1 MDPTAEMHTFSQVK
15 ELLQMHENT
24 LLNVFNS
31 TIDRLD
37 KKIDI
42 LKEEN
47 SKIKK
52 ELTDLRESVQYHSD
66 NVDEVNK
73 KLEDIDK
80 RVEEIKL
87 DELTEDFITKTK
99 NKLADLEDCSRQN
112 NLRFN
117 GFQEEANEKWEESE
131 SIITDFVKEKLG
143 IEENILIERARRTGK
158 IQRNDGTRNRKRTIF
173 VKFLNFKNKSRI
185 PYSYREKKLWKEK
198 VFVNKDF
205 SEETASIRKGL
216 LQKAKDL
223 RSQNKEAKVV
233 HDRLIV
239 CEKQRGN
246 DISEAQGDP

>member
-1 MDPTAEMHTFSQVK
+1 
-15 ELLQMHENT
+15 MHENT

-52 ELTDLRESVQYHSD
+52 ELADLREIAQCHNG

-73 KLEDIDK
+73 KLEDIDS
-80 RVEEIKL
+80 RIEEVKL
-87 DELTEDFITKTK
+87 DEITEDFVTKTK
-99 NKLADLEDCSRQN
+99 KKLADLEDRSRRN
-112 NLRFN
+112 NLRFD
-117 GFQEEANEKWEESE
+117 GFQEETNETWEESE

-143 IEENILIERARRTGK
+143 IEEDILIERAHRKGK
-158 IQRNDGTRNRKRTIF
+158 IQRNDGTRNRKRTIV
-173 VKFLNFKNKSRI
+173 VKFLNFKDKSRI
-185 PYSYREKKLWKEK
+185 LHTYREKKLWKEK
-198 VFVNKDF
+198 VFVNENF

-216 LQKAKDL
+216 LQNAKDL
-223 RSQNKEAKVV
+223 RSQNKVAKVV
-233 HDRLIV
+233 YDKSIV
-239 CEKQRGN
+239 YEKERGN

>member
-1 MDPTAEMHTFSQVK
+1 M
-15 ELLQMHENT
+15 
-24 LLNVFNS
+24 FNS
-31 TIDRLD
+31 TVEGLD

-80 RVEEIKL
+80 RIEGIKL
-87 DELTEDFITKTK
+87 DEITEDFVTKIK
-99 NKLADLEDCSRQN
+99 KKLADLEDCSRRN
-112 NLRFN
+112 NLLFD
-117 GFQEEANEKWEESE
+117 GFQEETNETWEETE
-131 SIITDFVKEKLG
+131 SLITDFVKEKLG
-143 IEENILIERARRTGK
+143 IEEDILIERAHRTGK
-158 IQRNDGTRNRKRTIF
+158 IQRNDGTRNRKRTIV
-173 VKFLNFKNKSRI
+173 VKFLNFKDKSRI
-185 PYSYREKKLWKEK
+185 LHTYREKKLWKEK
-198 VFVNKDF
+198 VFVNEDF

-223 RSQNKEAKVV
+223 RSQNKVAKVV
-233 HDRLIV
+233 YDKSIV
-239 CEKQRGN
+239 YEKERGN